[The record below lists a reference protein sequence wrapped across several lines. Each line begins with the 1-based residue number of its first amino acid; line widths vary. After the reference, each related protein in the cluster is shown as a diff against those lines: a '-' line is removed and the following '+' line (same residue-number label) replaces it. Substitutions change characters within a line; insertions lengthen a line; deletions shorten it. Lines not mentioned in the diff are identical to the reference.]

1 MHLDLSRRD
10 ALFWAGGVVAA
21 LLIAGRTDS
30 SILVACSEDCWLTCY
45 FAVGWKS
52 SVFDRLTVPT
62 VMPLLIKST
71 PVAR

>member
-1 MHLDLSRRD
+1 VCGDGLGRVV
-10 ALFWAGGVVAA
+10 GGQE
-21 LLIAGRTDS
+21 
-30 SILVACSEDCWLTCY
+30 LVACSEGCSLTSEWEG
-45 FAVGWKS
+45 GWKL